1 MIENVSE
8 QVNKMMRNYFLESG
22 GKIKGSIER
31 QMENSMETVKN
42 PSREASS
49 PGRDTEGAKSPDDVR
64 AAAGKVSEKLDEIG
78 SPYDLT
84 VDPDTNRVLIKVKND
99 TGGGEARQIPQ
110 KVILEM
116 AKRLDDLTGA
126 IIDSKS

>member
-31 QMENSMETVKN
+31 QMESSMEAVKN

-49 PGRDTEGAKSPDDVR
+49 PERGAEVAKSQDVR
-64 AAAGKVSEKLDEIG
+64 GAAEKVSDKLNEIG

-84 VDPDTNRVLIKVKND
+84 VDPDTNRVLIKVKSGNN
-99 TGGGEARQIPQ
+99 GGEARQIPQ

>member
-8 QVNKMMRNYFLESG
+8 KVTQMLRNYFLESG
-22 GKIKGSIER
+22 GKLKGSIER
-31 QMENSMETVKN
+31 QVESSMNSLKDTLKQ
-42 PSREASS
+42 EAPVDRKDDGVNSI
-49 PGRDTEGAKSPDDVR
+49 DVR
-64 AAAGKVSEKLDEIG
+64 SAVEKVSGKLEEIG

-84 VDPDTNRVLIKVKND
+84 IDRDTNRVLIKVKSD
-99 TGGGEARQIPQ
+99 SAAGESRQIPQ